1 MSSILNKKRLLRGR
15 TVGFTLIG
23 IMAFLVFGFV
33 FIADEPLTVQITDEI
48 DIQICPPYCDEAF
61 FELPVPEFEVRTMEA
76 TPIITTTDDLGNS
89 VTTRGETTFL
99 QQITG
104 FSITMTGDPNN
115 TFDDGRLKIELELVT
130 DLQTDERIT
139 VIGSL
144 ESIESSITGGN
155 TATVGFADSGLTE
168 QGVFVAELLNIRID
182 DLVPDVEA
190 VFHYDFVVGD
200 ITVDFDQIKFSNE
213 APFTIYSVDYA
224 SGGDLSVGIDDPPL
238 PFPLPEICDPEI
250 LNSTGICAPLC
261 TNENP
266 CEGGGLPIGEPCT
279 DCEIIIIVEEI
290 PPIPEEVI
298 VEEVVEDVPNIT
310 CPSVEFDSISFLFP
324 TNEISGTTTL
334 WDKTADGSD
343 KINADLRNNRNC
355 DLEVAIDSQWR
366 AVTGEV
372 FVTQISGI
380 TILTNQTVAL
390 VSQPFDGRADCN
402 GSCAG
407 QEVQFCFFGQ
417 VSELDDTEIVDEFCG
432 KKFFR

>member
-1 MSSILNKKRLLRGR
+1 MSSRLNKKRLLRGR
-15 TVGFTLIG
+15 SVGFTLIG
-23 IMAFLVFGFV
+23 IMVFLVLGFV
-33 FIADEPLTVQITDEI
+33 FISDEPLTVQVTDDF
-48 DIQICPPYCDEAF
+48 DIQVCPPYCDEAF

-76 TPIITTTDDLGNS
+76 TPVITTTDDLGNS

-130 DLQTDERIT
+130 DLQTDQRIT

-144 ESIESSITGGN
+144 ESIESSIAGGN

-168 QGVFVAELLNIRID
+168 AGVFVAELLDIRID
-182 DLVPDVEA
+182 DLVPDAIA
-190 VFHYDFVVGD
+190 VYHYDFVVGD

-213 APFTIYSVDYA
+213 APFTIYSVDFA
-224 SGGDLSVGIDDPPL
+224 SGDLSVGIDDPPL

-250 LNSTGICAPLC
+250 LNSTGICAPPDSSPVDPV
-261 TNENP
+261 P
-266 CEGGGLPIGEPCT
+266 CGNCDIT
-279 DCEIIIIVEEI
+279 IILEEI
-290 PPIPEEVI
+290 PQIPEEVI

-324 TNEISGTTTL
+324 TNEVSGTTTL

-343 KINADLRNNRNC
+343 KINVDLRNNRNC

-390 VSQPFDGRADCN
+390 VSQPFDGSADCN
-402 GSCAG
+402 GSCNG
-407 QEVQFCFFGQ
+407 LEVQFCFFGQ
-417 VSELDDTEIVDEFCG
+417 VSEMDDTEIVDEFCG